1 MVATR
6 FPRGVVD
13 EGVVDE
19 MSASN
24 TANTAPVQL
33 LHGQEIPEVPTPG
46 SQPMHTRLSSPATTS
61 IVVVDDDP
69 AILELLRIHLEDA
82 GYNEPILV
90 DDPTRV
96 LDLLLALQPDMLLTD
111 VRMPQITGLDLLR
124 EVRSNPV
131 LEHLPV
137 VVLTSA
143 TDTATRLR
151 ALELGA
157 TDFLSK
163 PVDPSELLLRIR
175 NNLEVKAYQDQ
186 LAASRRESDRLLL
199 SILPEVIAERLKR
212 GESVA
217 DHIDDATVLFADLV
231 NFTSFASETD
241 AAIVVEKLNMVFR
254 IFDQIVI
261 TRGLEKIKTI
271 GDAYMLAGGVPTPLE
286 NHAALVVDAGLA
298 MLAACE
304 RLRRR
309 GEVDFNLR
317 IGVASGPVVAGVI
330 GNTKFA
336 YDLWGDTVNV
346 ASRMERHGVPG
357 RMQITDSTRQLLD
370 GRFLLEDRELVDV
383 KGKGPMA
390 TWFVNGPRD

>member
-1 MVATR
+1 
-6 FPRGVVD
+6 
-13 EGVVDE
+13 VVDE
-19 MSASN
+19 MTANN
-24 TANTAPVQL
+24 TAKKAPLHL
-33 LHGQEIPEVPTPG
+33 LHRRETPEAPDSG
-46 SQPMHTRLSSPATTS
+46 SRPMSTRLSCPATTS

-96 LDLLLALQPDMLLTD
+96 LDLLQALQPDLLLTD

-143 TDTATRLR
+143 TDSATRLE

-186 LAASRRESDRLLL
+186 LTASRRESDRLLL

-217 DHIDDATVLFADLV
+217 DHIDEATVLFADLV
-231 NFTSFASETD
+231 NFTSFAAETD
-241 AAIVVEKLNMVFR
+241 AAIVVEKLNMIFR

-357 RMQITDSTRQLLD
+357 RMQITDGTRRLLD
-370 GRFLLEDRELVDV
+370 GRFLLDNRELVDV

-390 TWFVNGPRD
+390 TWFVNGPKG